1 MPQLQNVV
9 LTDRKSTPVD
19 HTFTPLDISN
29 GVGTVVESS
38 GIPVGQNRLTIS
50 QRASNGRYRPSLR
63 LQLPVVQNQTINGV
77 STPVV
82 VRTAY
87 VEVNFT
93 FDQTSSIDERNDAVG
108 MIASAL
114 ESNKTLINDTVVNLQ
129 GVY

>member
-19 HTFTPLDISN
+19 HTFTPLDISG

-50 QRASNGRYRPSLR
+50 QRVSNGRYRPSLR

-114 ESNKTLINDTVVNLQ
+114 QSDKTLINDTVVNLQ

>member
-9 LTDRKSTPVD
+9 LKDRQATPAD

-38 GIPVGQNRLTIS
+38 GVPVGQNRLTIS
-50 QRASNGRYRPSLR
+50 QRSSAGKFRPSLR
-63 LQLPVVQNQTINGV
+63 LALPVVQTQTINGV
-77 STPVV
+77 ATPVV

-93 FDQTSSIDERNDAVG
+93 FDATSTFDERNNLVG
-108 MIASAL
+108 LLSSAL
-114 ESNKTLINDTVVNLQ
+114 DPSKALINDTVVNLQ

>member
-19 HTFTPLDISN
+19 HTFTPLDISG

-50 QRASNGRYRPSLR
+50 QRVSNGRYRPSLR

-93 FDQTSSIDERNDAVG
+93 FDQTSSIDERKDAVG

-114 ESNKTLINDTVVNLQ
+114 QSDKTLINDTVVNLQ

>member
-19 HTFTPLDISN
+19 HTFTPLDISG

-50 QRASNGRYRPSLR
+50 QRVSNGRYRPSLR

-93 FDQTSSIDERNDAVG
+93 FDQTSSVDERNDAVG

-114 ESNKTLINDTVVNLQ
+114 QSNKTLINDTIVNLQ

>member
-19 HTFTPLDISN
+19 HEFTPLDISG

-50 QRASNGRYRPSLR
+50 QRVSNGRYRPSLR

-93 FDQTSSIDERNDAVG
+93 FDQTSSIDERKDAVG

-114 ESNKTLINDTVVNLQ
+114 QSDKTLINDTVVNLQ